1 MRKFC
6 RSCGVECE
14 PVLWQASAPE
24 EKNFFAQ
31 LPAVFKY
38 PFKGSGGVLLAAGT
52 LFFLFLGFVGRF
64 AGMAGPYGLV
74 AVVIVGIFTVGYLFS
89 YAKRI
94 ITSTAQG
101 EVEPPDWPDFNDWRE
116 DILMPFAQFV
126 GLVALSFGPALILR
140 WWQPGSPAFARA
152 ATIIV
157 AGLGAL
163 LAPMGTLSLAM
174 FDSIG
179 ALNPIALVWSI
190 LRAPL
195 HYLVAAAMFEIVAG
209 IYFVAGNRISLLMP
223 VPILPGLISGFANLY
238 LIVVGMRILGLF
250 YVSKKTEL
258 GWFNR

>member
-1 MRKFC
+1 
-6 RSCGVECE
+6 
-14 PVLWQASAPE
+14 
-24 EKNFFAQ
+24 
-31 LPAVFKY
+31 
-38 PFKGSGGVLLAAGT
+38 
-52 LFFLFLGFVGRF
+52 
-64 AGMAGPYGLV
+64 
-74 AVVIVGIFTVGYLFS
+74 LFS

-126 GLVALSFGPALILR
+126 GLVVLSFGPALILR
-140 WWQPGSPAFARA
+140 WWQPGSPVFARA
-152 ATIIV
+152 ATIIA

-190 LRAPL
+190 GRAPL
-195 HYLVAAAMFEIVAG
+195 HYLVAAATFEIVAG
-209 IYFVAGNRISLLMP
+209 IYFVAGNRISSLMP
-223 VPILPGLISGFANLY
+223 VLILPGLISGFVNLY